1 VTKWRSLSRDEAVQR
16 EAQLTVTAYDV
27 RLDLTVDDV
36 SFRSVTTIRF
46 EASAG
51 ETFVDVKP
59 LALHRVTLDGA
70 DLDAAALT
78 QGRLALSLIGGSH
91 ELVVDATMPFR
102 NDGEGLHRSVDP
114 ADGRAYVYGMSFMD
128 AAPTIFACFDQPDLK
143 APYNFEVTA
152 PDAWMVVGNA
162 RAEEA
167 GGGDGARVWRIGP
180 TPPLSTYFVTLVAGP
195 YYRLDDEHDGIRLGW
210 SARQSLAAT
219 LDEEADELFTL
230 TRQSFDEMH
239 RLFGVRYPFGDY
251 HQAFVP
257 EFNAGAMENPGC
269 ITIRDPLLFDRP
281 STRAE
286 RSYRAAL
293 IAHEMAHQWFGNLV
307 TPRWWDDL
315 WLNESFA
322 EYIGYRVTAD
332 VTQYDDAWVD
342 QSYSRRVW
350 GLTADQRPTTHPVA
364 GNGAVDA
371 LAALQDC
378 DGISYAR
385 GSNVLRQLAVR
396 LGDDVFLAGV
406 RDHFDRHRFGNAT
419 MHDLFDS
426 WSRAGAGDL
435 DGFVKDWLLTPG
447 PDVLTLDRVAGVVR
461 RTPPAEHPADRHHQ
475 LVVATHDAAG
485 WRREPLVVTGAETPH
500 PADAGAV
507 VLLDADET
515 TWSVTPPDAVTM
527 AALPRLAPTLDPQLR
542 ATVWNSVRLGLAN
555 AVVDPAL
562 VADLLAVA
570 PPIEDTADSGRHLM
584 PWVLG
589 TVVPLAPPGT
599 LDRLRA
605 GLRAAVERTEPGSEL
620 RLSAFRSLVA
630 TTSDP
635 EVLARWA
642 AGEGIAEGVA
652 LDPDLA
658 WRIRV
663 RQAALGAIDR
673 PALDAALAADAT
685 GHGRVAHARATASL
699 PTPEGKDFAWAR
711 LLGEVSVAMYEIE
724 AAGHG
729 MWQPDQLA
737 VTAPYVAS
745 YFERLPDV
753 VAHHQGWVQAV
764 AVEAFFPGTHLDD
777 TTHGLARSAVRLD
790 LPPAAVRKLRDRL
803 DDLERRRAVAAA
815 FPASRVSTDPAD

>member
-1 VTKWRSLSRDEAVQR
+1 MTKWRSLLRDEAVER
-16 EAQLTVTAYDV
+16 SNLVAVTTYDV
-27 RLDLTVDDV
+27 RLDLTVDDG

-46 EASAG
+46 DSSGGA
-51 ETFVDVKP
+51 TFADVKP
-59 LALHRVTLDGA
+59 LALHRATLDGA
-70 DLDAAALT
+70 ELDVATLA
-78 QGRLALSLIGGSH
+78 QGRLPLELSAGSH

-114 ADGRAYVYGMSFMD
+114 ADGKAYVYGMSFMD

-143 APYNFEVTA
+143 APYTFEVVA
-152 PDAWMVVGNA
+152 PHDWLVVGNA
-162 RAEEA
+162 PAEEE
-167 GGGDGARVWRIGP
+167 GSEDGARRWRIGP

-195 YYRLDDEHDGIRLGW
+195 YHHLSDEHDGIRLGL
-210 SARQSLAAT
+210 SGRASLAAT
-219 LDEEADELFTL
+219 LEAEADELLTL
-230 TRQSFDEMH
+230 TRQSFDELH
-239 RLFGVRYPFGDY
+239 RLFGVRYAFGDY

-269 ITIRDPLLFDRP
+269 ITIRDPFLFDRP

-293 IAHEMAHQWFGNLV
+293 IVHEMAHQWFGNLV
-307 TPRWWDDL
+307 TPVWWDDL

-350 GLTADQRPTTHPVA
+350 GLMADQRPTTHPVA

-371 LAALQDC
+371 LAALQDF

-385 GSNVLRQLAVR
+385 GSNVLRQLAER
-396 LGDDVFLAGV
+396 MGDEVFLAGV
-406 RDHFDRHRFGNAT
+406 RDHFAQHRFGNAT

-435 DGFVKDWLLTPG
+435 DGFIKDWLLTPG
-447 PDVLTLDRVAGVVR
+447 PDVLTLHRGRGEVR
-461 RTPPAEHPADRHHQ
+461 RTPPADHPADRRHR
-475 LVVATHDAAG
+475 LGVATHGPRG
-485 WRREPLVVTGAETPH
+485 WRRDPLAIDGASTPLEVD
-500 PADAGAV
+500 PEAA
-507 VLLDADET
+507 VLLDPDET
-515 TWSVTPPDAVTM
+515 TWAVTPPDHVTM

-542 ATVWNSVRLGLAN
+542 ATMWNSVRLGMA
-555 AVVDPAL
+555 AGVVDPAQI
-562 VADLLAVA
+562 ADLLAVA
-570 PPIEDTADSGRHLM
+570 PPVEDTADGDRHLL

-589 TVVPLAPPGT
+589 TVVPLSPPGT

-605 GLRAAVERTEPGSEL
+605 GLRAALARTEPGSEL
-620 RLSAFRSLVA
+620 RLSAFRWLVE
-630 TTSDP
+630 TTTDADA
-635 EVLARWA
+635 LARWA

-652 LDPDLA
+652 LDADLG

-663 RQAALGAIDR
+663 RQAAVGALSRAD
-673 PALDAALAADAT
+673 LDAALVADPT
-685 GHGRVAHARATASL
+685 GHARVAHARAVSSI

-711 LLGEVSVAMYEIE
+711 LLGAESVAMYEIE
-724 AAGHG
+724 AAGQG
-729 MWQPDQLA
+729 MWRPDQLA

-745 YFERLPDV
+745 YFDSLPAV

-764 AVEAFFPGTHLDD
+764 AVEAFFPLSHLDD
-777 TTHGLARSAVRLD
+777 DTFARARAALDLD
-790 LPPAAVRKLRDRL
+790 LPPAAVRKLRDRV
-803 DDLERRRAVAAA
+803 DELERRRAVAAA
-815 FPASRVSTDPAD
+815 FPASRV